1 MAKPK
6 PAVSAAVRRRSMAR
20 LAVVQALYQ
29 MEIAQTDLN
38 QVVAEFSAGNMGRIV
53 GEDQGVDLVEPDA
66 DFFRNLIFGVVQNQ
80 KDIDPAINKALA
92 KGWKLDRLDATLRA
106 ILRAGA
112 YELKHRTDV
121 PMKVAITEY
130 LDIARAFFD
139 GPEPKVVNGVLD
151 ALARK
156 WGREETELHGQAK

>member
-1 MAKPK
+1 MSKPK

-20 LAVVQALYQ
+20 LAAVQALYQ

-38 QVVAEFSAGNMGRIV
+38 QVVAEFTAGTMGRIAS
-53 GEDQGVDLVEPDA
+53 EATGVDLIEPDA
-66 DFFRNLIFGVVQNQ
+66 DFFRDLVFGVVRNQ
-80 KDIDPAINKALA
+80 KTIDPAINKALA

-106 ILRAGA
+106 TLRAGA
-112 YELKHRTDV
+112 YELKHRRDV
-121 PMKVAITEY
+121 PMKTAITEY

-151 ALARK
+151 TLASE
-156 WGREETELHGQAK
+156 WGRKDADPPTD